1 MLPDAVTLT
10 PVIESDFAVLH
21 ELGRRALW
29 LQVNKKNAAASRFYR
44 SAKSTGRPMKGR
56 PITAEEFE
64 RMVAVVP
71 SVVGD
76 DQALPWRHYL
86 RGLWASGLRLGESLD
101 LWWDRTEK
109 IFPVFPLDGPADA
122 RPTDGVDAAR
132 VDRHDSAVLR
142 GHRRPAD
149 GRGGLGGLRAGHGGG
164 VFGDVC

>member
-10 PVIESDFAVLH
+10 PVIESDFAVLR

-76 DQALPWRHYL
+76 DQALPWRHYP

-101 LWWDRTEK
+101 LFRQMGPLGLEPRTNGLK
-109 IFPVFPLDGPADA
+109 VRCSNQLSYGPAA
-122 RPTDGVDAAR
+122 ILPTGTR
-132 VDRHDSAVLR
+132 
-142 GHRRPAD
+142 
-149 GRGGLGGLRAGHGGG
+149 
-164 VFGDVC
+164 